1 MYEWTYATLG
11 GWLPLWGILGTAAM
25 TMAVAL
31 LMEALIGSRILP
43 AERRAARVAARARR
57 SRWRGCPSPGGGST
71 G

>member
-43 AERRAARVAARARR
+43 AERRAARVARR
-57 SRWRGCPSPGGGST
+57 G
-71 G
+71 